1 MENPPPGVVTGG
13 GFKSDR
19 AGQQIN
25 LRHSQPSSDF
35 QDAARNFGI
44 ADTGDI
50 ALVDQIS
57 WRGCGIY
64 EAGPFT
70 AAVATAAVAALV
82 LTHVLAVSS

>member
-1 MENPPPGVVTGG
+1 MAPPKMENPPPGVVTGG

-44 ADTGDI
+44 AG
-50 ALVDQIS
+50 ANQIG

-82 LTHVLAVSS
+82 LTHVLAVSF